1 MECLQV
7 QATDIFIFAE
17 IQPYTTIKMRF
28 IWINM
33 VNNSEKIYALSN
45 MVNSLFVFILFI
57 ALELCQM
64 NHLEE
69 TDGMRLITQE
79 K

>member
-1 MECLQV
+1 
-7 QATDIFIFAE
+7 
-17 IQPYTTIKMRF
+17 
-28 IWINM
+28 M
-33 VNNSEKIYALSN
+33 VNNSEIYALAN

-69 TDGMRLITQE
+69 TDGIRLIRQE

>member
-1 MECLQV
+1 
-7 QATDIFIFAE
+7 
-17 IQPYTTIKMRF
+17 
-28 IWINM
+28 M
-33 VNNSEKIYALSN
+33 VNNSEKIYALAN

-57 ALELCQM
+57 ALERCQM

-69 TDGMRLITQE
+69 TDGMRLIRQE